1 MEIALTIIC
10 SIIGTIVAV
19 ITFQKSRDKDI
30 RTNSRSEA
38 VVSTKLD
45 YIQRGVDD
53 IRLDIKAQ
61 DRKITEMNEKLI
73 KVEESAKSAHK
84 RLDSIE
90 EKGSN

>member
-45 YIQRGVDD
+45 YI
-53 IRLDIKAQ
+53 
-61 DRKITEMNEKLI
+61 
-73 KVEESAKSAHK
+73 
-84 RLDSIE
+84 
-90 EKGSN
+90 